1 MRRPLVS
8 DLGRTVEDLAA
19 FGEKRAGTEAGAR
32 AADYL
37 LERFVRAGLSDVA
50 AHPFAF
56 PRHESV
62 GASFLVTVDGEP
74 LPAPFAV
81 LEASGG
87 GTADGEVVHV
97 GWATRPELVRA
108 PLGGRIALVDRN
120 PLYHRSTQYNDC
132 AGAGAAAVIFAS
144 TAPSNLLQVGS
155 VRRAWEAHGPIPA
168 VTVGGDDAHALRD
181 ALETRRAVHARVS
194 VDVGITRS
202 VGRNIVGRVRG
213 LGGAGEL
220 VVGAHF
226 DTWFAGSTDNGGGVA
241 AMLALAER
249 RAARPPGRYDLVFV
263 AWDGEELALYG
274 GYHQLRRYALDGTR
288 PLAVID
294 FETPS
299 AIGAQAYGLA
309 RSNHAP
315 VEEAITGVG
324 LHELFA
330 LNVPMDLVAELF
342 GGVIPTD
349 IQGLYRAGAPAVA
362 TAVDAPWY
370 HTADDTPDKVDLARL
385 ETTVLT
391 FDRAID
397 RLMSAPAERFAA
409 RDPAL
414 WQADVQVG
422 VRADDLVVDVA
433 VARRRRPPPGR
444 RLRRGRALRRRLLRP
459 RHRPRPHRRRRLRQP
474 APARLR
480 RRRHAPLP
488 ARRRRR
494 ALAARRSRAPAV
506 SREILAYS

>member
-1 MRRPLVS
+1 MRLPLAT
-8 DLGRTVEDLAA
+8 DLGRTVEELAA

-37 LERFVRAGLSDVA
+37 LERFRRAGLVDVHA
-50 AHPFAF
+50 QPFAF
-56 PRHESV
+56 PRHDVAS
-62 GASFLVTVDGEP
+62 ASFALDVGGEP
-74 LPAPFAV
+74 MAAPFAV

-87 GTADGEVVHV
+87 GRADGEVIHV

-132 AGAGAAAVIFAS
+132 AAAGAAGVIFAS
-144 TAPSNLLQVGS
+144 TAPSNRLQVGS

-168 VTVGGDDAHALRD
+168 VTIGGVDAHALRAALD
-181 ALETRRAVHARVS
+181 ANRHVHGRLS
-194 VDVGITRS
+194 VDVGVARA
-202 VGRNIVGRVRG
+202 VGRNVVGRVRG
-213 LGGAGEL
+213 LDDGEI

-226 DTWFAGSTDNGGGVA
+226 DTWFSGSTDNGGGVA
-241 AMLALAER
+241 AMLAIAER
-249 RAARPPGRYDLVFV
+249 RALRGPMRYGITFV

-274 GYHQLRRYALDGTR
+274 GYHQLRRYAIEGTR

-309 RSNHAP
+309 RSNHATL
-315 VEEAITGVG
+315 EEAIIGVD

-370 HTADDTPDKVDLARL
+370 HTVEDTPDKVDLPRL
-385 ETTVLT
+385 ETTVNS
-391 FDRAID
+391 FDRMID
-397 RLMSAPAERFAA
+397 RLMSAPRDRFAA
-409 RDPAL
+409 RDAAL
-414 WQADVQVG
+414 WQAAVTAGRHDG
-422 VRADDLVVDVA
+422 DLIIDVA
-433 VARRRRPPPGR
+433 VKDAAGHAQAGAFVEAVLFEDDFFARATVLGR
-444 RLRRGRALRRRLLRP
+444 TDGDGTVSLRFHG
-459 RHRPRPHRRRRLRQP
+459 
-474 APARLR
+474 
-480 RRRHAPLP
+480 
-488 ARRRRR
+488 
-494 ALAARRSRAPAV
+494 LAAADTRRFIHVGAGVRWPLV
-506 SREILAYS
+506 EVVLPL

>member
-1 MRRPLVS
+1 M
-8 DLGRTVEDLAA
+8 
-19 FGEKRAGTEAGAR
+19 
-32 AADYL
+32 
-37 LERFVRAGLSDVA
+37 
-50 AHPFAF
+50 
-56 PRHESV
+56 
-62 GASFLVTVDGEP
+62 
-74 LPAPFAV
+74 

-120 PLYHRSTQYNDC
+120 PLYHRSTQYHDC
-132 AGAGAAAVIFAS
+132 AAAGAAAVLFAS

-168 VTVGGDDAHALRD
+168 VTVGSDDAHVLRD
-181 ALETRRAVHARVS
+181 ALDRRLVVRARLAVDIGVARA
-194 VDVGITRS
+194 
-202 VGRNIVGRVRG
+202 VGRNVVGRVRG
-213 LGGAGEL
+213 TGGSGSGEI

-226 DTWFAGSTDNGGGVA
+226 DTWFSGCTDNGGGVA

-299 AIGAQAYGLA
+299 AVGAQAYGLA

-315 VEEAITGVG
+315 IEDAITAVG

-370 HTADDTPDKVDLARL
+370 HTAEDTPDKVDLARL
-385 ETTVLT
+385 ETTVLS

-397 RLMSAPAERFAA
+397 RLMLAPPERFAT

-414 WQADVQVG
+414 WQAAVTVG
-422 VRADDLVVDVA
+422 RRDDDLVVDVIVTDA
-433 VARRRRPPPGR
+433 A
-444 RLRRGRALRRRLLRP
+444 GRAQPGAFVEAVLFEDDFFARATVLGRSDGDGAASLRLHGFAAADCRRFLHVAAGTRWPLVEVVRP
-459 RHRPRPHRRRRLRQP
+459 L
-474 APARLR
+474 
-480 RRRHAPLP
+480 
-488 ARRRRR
+488 
-494 ALAARRSRAPAV
+494 
-506 SREILAYS
+506 